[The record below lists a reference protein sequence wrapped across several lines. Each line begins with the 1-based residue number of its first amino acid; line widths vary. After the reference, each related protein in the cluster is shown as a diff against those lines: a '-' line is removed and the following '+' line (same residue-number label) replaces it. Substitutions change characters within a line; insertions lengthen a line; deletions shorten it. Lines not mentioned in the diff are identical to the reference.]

1 MSDEAYRLKLGTIG
15 WVDLTVPDADRIRDF
30 YRAVVGWTA
39 SDVEMGGYNDYCMHP
54 AEGESPV
61 AGVCHA
67 RGPNAALPPY
77 WLVYLTV
84 ANLDRSLA
92 ECTARGGKVVAG
104 PRSMGEARYAVIQD
118 PAGAIAAL
126 YQP

>member
-1 MSDEAYRLKLGTIG
+1 MGETHRPRPGTIG
-15 WVDLTVPDADRIRDF
+15 WIDLTVADADRTRDF
-30 YRAVVGWTA
+30 YEAVVGWTT
-39 SDVEMGGYNDYCMHP
+39 SDIQMGGYSDYCMHP
-54 AEGESPV
+54 ADGEPPV

-67 RGPNAALPPY
+67 RGPNAALPPC

-84 ANLDRSLA
+84 SDLDRSLA
-92 ECTARGGKVVAG
+92 ECVARGGKVLVG

-118 PAGAIAAL
+118 PAGAAAAL